1 MPARLPVLDGA
12 SRAASIAASEARLSR
27 ILSRTGGNDIILPTV
42 ERAGAEP
49 RSGTVARS

>member
-27 ILSRTGGNDIILPTV
+27 IIARTGGNDILIALT
-42 ERAGAEP
+42 ERADSDG
-49 RSGTVARS
+49 RSGTVGRS